1 MESLFYS
8 FPDSLYGAE
17 NRIDPNKGNPMKMV
31 STGGRMDTLLPVSY
45 SEYEIVF
52 SMVSEWDHIY
62 LWSEVKIFIKKL

>member
-52 SMVSEWDHIY
+52 SMVSE
-62 LWSEVKIFIKKL
+62 